1 MEINPEK
8 SHSREP
14 LSVEIENFEKNLK
27 TYRDLVSKEKDIF
40 ETVRKSSEDFM
51 MIVDKLIINSHN
63 INKRVNDTEETKDL
77 PKDRIDHY
85 KIMFNHYD
93 SYFLVQK
100 KTAETFLRLE
110 EQKKRFNIG
119 NITLLRERFSS
130 NPQME
135 SENKLKV

>member
-1 MEINPEK
+1 MELNPEK

-51 MIVDKLIINSHN
+51 MIVDQLIINSRD
-63 INKRVNDTEETKDL
+63 INQRVNDSEEIKDF

-93 SYFLVQK
+93 SYFIVQK

-119 NITLLRERFSS
+119 NITLLREKFTS
-130 NPQME
+130 NPQIE